1 MNMRYTP
8 DAKFGASLGAW
19 RPSDILS
26 KLEEMAEIAEAAT
39 IYPYPWNLPISYGL
53 LHDIRQ
59 LSIDLGLM
67 LLVHG
72 PCWEVYTASVYADV
86 RASGVEAIKR
96 AIDFAAAIGALH
108 VTVHPGLSQW
118 PDVWPHMEQRAQD
131 AQARSLLELSEYAA
145 QADLQIGV
153 ENMPRSNRSL
163 PGYVD
168 FTQIYRVLDLA
179 PSLGV
184 TLDVAH
190 LHTANL
196 GLAKIV
202 RRLGAR
208 INHVHVTDNHA
219 DFDSHSPIGEGT
231 IRWDKVASALLAIG
245 YGGVIEVERSL
256 ADGGVRSSF
265 DALKKA
271 FDQAAA
277 D

>member
-1 MNMRYTP
+1 MGHTP
-8 DAKFGASLGAW
+8 HIMFGASLGAW
-19 RPSDILS
+19 RASDILS
-26 KLEEMAEIAEAAT
+26 KLKQMAAAADATT
-39 IYPYPWNLPISYGL
+39 IYPYPWNLPVSHGL

-59 LSIDLGLM
+59 LSDDLGLT

-72 PCWEVYTASVYADV
+72 PCWEVYTASVYPDIRV
-86 RASGVEAIKR
+86 LGVEAIKR
-96 AIDFAAAIGALH
+96 TIDFASAIGALH
-108 VTVHPGLSQW
+108 ITVHPGLCQW

-131 AQARSLLELSEYAA
+131 AQARSLLELSEYSA

-153 ENMPRSNRSL
+153 ENMPRSDQSL

-168 FTQIYRVLDLA
+168 FTEIYRVLQMA

-190 LHTANL
+190 VHTANL
-196 GLAKIV
+196 DLGEIV

-208 INHVHVTDNHA
+208 INHVHVTDNHG

-231 IRWDKVASALLAIG
+231 IRWKRVASALLAIS
-245 YGGVIEVERSL
+245 YRGVIEVERSL
-256 ADGGVRSSF
+256 ADGGVRSSL
-265 DALKKA
+265 DALKQA

-277 D
+277 DC